1 MAPTELKR
9 LWESRI
15 ADQRSSGLS
24 VSKWCETHQMKIHQF
39 YYWSRKLTNVAP
51 ATPQW
56 IEVNVDPQPADE
68 RQSTLLLK
76 VGSVEIE
83 VKPGFNQPLLS
94 DVIRTL
100 QTLC

>member
-1 MAPTELKR
+1 MSQMELKH

-24 VSKWCETHQMKIHQF
+24 VSKWCEAHQVKPHQF
-39 YYWSRKLTNVAP
+39 HYWSRKLTSATP
-51 ATPQW
+51 ATSQW
-56 IEVNVDPQPADE
+56 IAVNVDPQLADE

-83 VKPGFNQPLLS
+83 VQPGFNQTLLS

>member
-24 VSKWCETHQMKIHQF
+24 VSKWCETHQMKTHQF
-39 YYWSRKLTNVAP
+39 YYWSRKLTSATP
-51 ATPQW
+51 TTPQW
-56 IEVNVDPQPADE
+56 ITVNVDSQPAEE
-68 RQSTLLLK
+68 RQPTLLLK

-83 VKPGFNQPLLS
+83 VQSGFNRTLLS
-94 DVIRTL
+94 DVVRTL
-100 QTLC
+100 QALC

>member
-24 VSKWCETHQMKIHQF
+24 VSKWCEANQMKVHQF
-39 YYWSRKLTNVAP
+39 YYWSRRLTSPAP
-51 ATPQW
+51 TAPQW
-56 IEVNVDPQPADE
+56 IAVNVDPPLTDAKQP
-68 RQSTLLLK
+68 TLLLK

-83 VKPGFNQPLLS
+83 VQPGFNQTLLS
-94 DVIRTL
+94 DVVRTL